1 MSNSACLNRA
11 ELWGLGTDVTSTIT
25 RRSAIRE
32 ASGHLWKSLLSPVQP
47 VDSAP
52 RRQSSAEGRRGAGSP
67 ARGDLR
73 IGSRTDGAL
82 AQSLRSPWKNQQA
95 PTDANTVQ
103 HKSAGQGA
111 YVNDPQLGPF
121 RGHDF
126 EMNYDRETSASERS
140 LRGEPALH

>member
-1 MSNSACLNRA
+1 M
-11 ELWGLGTDVTSTIT
+11 TSTIT

-32 ASGHLWKSLLSPVQP
+32 ASGHLWKSRLRRLNLWI
-47 VDSAP
+47 AP
-52 RRQSSAEGRRGAGSP
+52 RPPIFCRGRRGAGSP

-82 AQSLRSPWKNQQA
+82 AQSLRSPWKNQQG

-126 EMNYDRETSASERS
+126 EMYFDI
-140 LRGEPALH
+140 